1 MRLVGENTQQVC
13 EIQRAG
19 LFDHNKGAN
28 QGILIPIHSIL
39 HTPLRLLG

>member
-1 MRLVGENTQQVC
+1 MRLSYENTQQVC
-13 EIQRAG
+13 EIERVG
-19 LFDHNKGAN
+19 LSDHSKEAN